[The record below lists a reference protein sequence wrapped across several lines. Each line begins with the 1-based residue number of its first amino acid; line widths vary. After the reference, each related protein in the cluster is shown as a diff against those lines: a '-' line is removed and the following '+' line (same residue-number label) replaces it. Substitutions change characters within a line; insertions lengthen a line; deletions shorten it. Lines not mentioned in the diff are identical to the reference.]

1 MSAAVID
8 FPSLHVV
15 RDEAER
21 AKLAELYAE
30 AMRRTHDPDEAWM
43 LIEIAASPA
52 GARIESSRTE

>member
-21 AKLAELYAE
+21 AQLAELYAE
-30 AMRRTHDPDEAWM
+30 AMSRTHDPDEAWM
-43 LIEIAASPA
+43 LVEMGCRLLAFA
-52 GARIESSRTE
+52 SSRTE